1 MIVLFKP
8 VFTGLLCFLK
18 SLLHGFLAVNFIT
31 RWICKILVIS
41 ILIILF
47 VCMLAR
53 TILFLVVVA

>member
-1 MIVLFKP
+1 